1 MLQTKRADFSGIAA
15 RFHISPVTARIIRNR
30 DVEGETAIDRYLNG
44 TLDQLYDPHLMKDM
58 DKAASLILEKIQA
71 GARIRIVGDYDID
84 GVCSTY
90 LLYRGLSRCGGHVDY
105 QIPERI
111 RDGYGI
117 NESIIRKAKE
127 DGIDTIVTCD
137 NGIAALEQVRLA
149 KELGMTV
156 IVTDHHEV
164 VRAEDGSQ
172 ILPEADAVVN
182 PHRDDCP
189 YPFAGICGGVVAY
202 KLVQV
207 LYEQNRIPEQEWK
220 DMLEFAAIATVGD
233 VMKLQDEN
241 RIIVRWGLKQ
251 IPHTASAGLC
261 ALVEACGLDI
271 CNLTAYHIGFVIGP
285 CLNASGRLKTAQLA
299 LELLLCEAGTPAA
312 LRAEEMAAELKLL
325 NEERKDMTQAG
336 MEQAFEQVDTELADD
351 DVLVVYLPDC
361 HESLAGIIAGRVR
374 EAYNKPSFVLTKG
387 EDCVKGSGRSIESYH
402 MYRALCGVQDLLLKF
417 GGHPMAAGFSLKEEN
432 VGEFRRRLNE
442 QSTLTREDFI
452 PKIWIDVAMPLEYI
466 SEALVNELKS
476 LEPFG
481 QGNEKPQFAQKNL
494 RIRSL
499 RALGRNN
506 NAVRM
511 TVVTEQGRPME
522 AMVFTEADKFV
533 EEAKNSRSMDV
544 IYYPDINEYNGN
556 RTLQIVVRAYKLHT

>member
-189 YPFAGICGGVVAY
+189 YPFAGICGGVIAY

-251 IPHTASAGLC
+251 IPHTASAGLR

-402 MYRALCGVQDLLLKF
+402 MYRALCGVRDLLLKF

-556 RTLQIVVRAYKLHT
+556 RTLQIVVRAYKLHA